1 MKKNRLL
8 FFLLLLLL
16 LLVAAD
22 IFLGSVRLPATD
34 VWQAMLGNSPEGF
47 AYKIVWN
54 FRIPKMLTAL
64 MAGMALSVC
73 GVQMQTLF
81 RNPLADPYVL
91 GISSGAGLGVAL
103 FVMGTS
109 LFPVLTTVSWL
120 ANLGTA
126 AFAWMGALA
135 VMLLVVAAS
144 KRLKSNMGL
153 LILGFMIGSAGSAL
167 ISLLQYFSDAPALKH
182 YVLWT
187 MGSFSNVTGQRLL
200 IMASLCLAGMVVSVR
215 NIKDLNTFLMGQ
227 SYAKSLGVSTTRIRN
242 RIFLATTLLAGSVTA
257 FCGPIGFIGIAVP
270 HMCRMIFG
278 NANHRTLIPASALLG
293 ASMMLLADIIS
304 QLPGTGSVLPVN
316 TVAALMGIPIII
328 YVILKNK
335 AVDL

>member
-1 MKKNRLL
+1 MKRIWLL
-8 FFLLLLLL
+8 FLLLF
-16 LLVAAD
+16 LVAAD

-34 VWQAMLGNSPEGF
+34 VWSALLGSDPQSF

-103 FVMGTS
+103 FVMGAS
-109 LFPVLTTVSWL
+109 LFPVITALPWL
-120 ANLGTA
+120 SGLGTV

-135 VMLLVVAAS
+135 VMMFIVAAS
-144 KRLKSNMGL
+144 KKMKSTMGL
-153 LILGFMIGSAGSAL
+153 LVLGIMIGSAGSAL
-167 ISLLQYFSDAPALKH
+167 IGLLQYFSDAPALKH

-187 MGSFSNVTGQRLL
+187 MGSFSNVSGHKLV
-200 IMASLCLAGMVVSVR
+200 IMASLCLAGLILSIR
-215 NIKDLNTFLMGQ
+215 NIKDLNVFLMGQ
-227 SYAKSLGVSTTRIRN
+227 TYAESLGISTVRVRN

-270 HMCRMIFG
+270 HICRMIFG

-293 ASMMLLADIIS
+293 AALMVLADIIS
-304 QLPGTGSVLPVN
+304 QMPGSQSVLPVN
-316 TVAALMGIPIII
+316 TVAALMGIPVII
-328 YVILKNK
+328 YILLKDK
-335 AVDL
+335 AFEL